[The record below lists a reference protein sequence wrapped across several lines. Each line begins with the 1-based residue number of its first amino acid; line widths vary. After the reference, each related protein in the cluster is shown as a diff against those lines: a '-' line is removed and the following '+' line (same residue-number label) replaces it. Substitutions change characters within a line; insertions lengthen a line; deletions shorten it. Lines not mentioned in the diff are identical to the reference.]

1 MIGSYD
7 LLITVSV
14 LGSAVRA
21 LPGNPVAGHAP
32 LVLIHTCLAHGKT
45 ATALPAEHKQALAAM
60 AILIIFL
67 SAFIPSGTGF
77 FLHHINILLLFL
89 KR

>member
-1 MIGSYD
+1 
-7 LLITVSV
+7 LIAESI
-14 LGSAVRA
+14 LGTAVRT

-32 LVLIHTCLAHGKT
+32 LVLIHAFLAHGKP
-45 ATALPAEHKQALAAM
+45 APALPAEHEFTLAAM
-60 AILIIFL
+60 AGFIVFL
-67 SAFIPSGTGF
+67 PAFFPTGTAF